1 MNLLLLVTT
10 AMAQEAAAAAPEAAH
25 TFSMSAMWTDAG
37 PVAKVV
43 IVMLGVMLVMVVLV
57 AIERMIAFGKATSQ
71 SRLLAAE
78 IVPHLQKNDL
88 AAALTVTKNDA
99 YKASYL
105 GALLRAGL
113 VEMNERSDRHGIENA
128 HRAVSKASGQEVS
141 KLRRGMSL
149 LATVGSTAPFVGLF
163 GTTTGVINAFSGMAT
178 QGGAGLAGISAGISE
193 ALITTAFGIAVAVVG
208 VWVFNYF
215 NTRIDKFTEELASSE
230 ADFIDWAEKLLQ
242 KRGQA

>member
-10 AMAQEAAAAAPEAAH
+10 AIAQEAAAAAPEASH
-25 TFSMSAMWTDAG
+25 TFSMSGMWTDAG

-88 AAALTVTKNDA
+88 AAALTVTKNEA

-178 QGGAGLAGISAGISE
+178 QGGAGLAGHGAERQGARALGFQQSAGGVHQGPTQVAMVVRAGLDAFSFAHSITIISH
-193 ALITTAFGIAVAVVG
+193 LIG
-208 VWVFNYF
+208 VK
-215 NTRIDKFTEELASSE
+215 IS
-230 ADFIDWAEKLLQ
+230 
-242 KRGQA
+242 